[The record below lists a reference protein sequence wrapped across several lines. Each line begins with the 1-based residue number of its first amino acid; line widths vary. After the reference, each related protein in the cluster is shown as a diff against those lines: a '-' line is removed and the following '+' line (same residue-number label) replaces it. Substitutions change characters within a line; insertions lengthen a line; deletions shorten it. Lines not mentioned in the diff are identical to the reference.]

1 MEFVLH
7 AQELRRLFFGEAID
21 RDAGPHR
28 EHLGDRVLVD
38 EVEDRA
44 ARRLDREIEFVA
56 LGDQFALL
64 FVEGLGLFEG
74 TTRHR
79 TLFVGA
85 NAHDVLIE
93 LLLLRR
99 RVHATDPQATAGLVN
114 EVDRLVGQESVR
126 DVAIGEV
133 GRGD

>member
-1 MEFVLH
+1 
-7 AQELRRLFFGEAID
+7 
-21 RDAGPHR
+21 
-28 EHLGDRVLVD
+28 
-38 EVEDRA
+38 
-44 ARRLDREIEFVA
+44 
-56 LGDQFALL
+56 L

-99 RVHATDPQATAGLVN
+99 RVHATDPQATAGSSMRSIAL
-114 EVDRLVGQESVR
+114 S
-126 DVAIGEV
+126 
-133 GRGD
+133 GRNRSEM